1 LLLSVLYPALPGD
14 DVHNMA
20 TTTVKS
26 SLPAGL
32 LPVVIAFLLMT
43 TPALYVT
50 CYPVK
55 PGATAYA
62 CASTSCYSLGTIPA
76 GTEVFIACVAIG
88 DVINGDSQ
96 WDYVGYSSN
105 GFFVGYVND
114 FYVNCGGVLCP
125 GPGCL

>member
-1 LLLSVLYPALPGD
+1 
-14 DVHNMA
+14 MCR
-20 TTTVKS
+20 S

-50 CYPVK
+50 SYPVK
-55 PGATAYA
+55 GGAQVCD
-62 CASTSCYSLGTIPA
+62 CASTSCTFLGTILA
-76 GTEVFIACVAIG
+76 GTDVFISCVKIG

-105 GFFVGYVND
+105 GVIIGYVND

-125 GPGCL
+125 GQSCP